1 MEIPLN
7 FETRIAES
15 QAAELV
21 PAIGVVWVGPSGN
34 AYTAML
40 GKLPRD
46 PIPRWHLGSC
56 TKALTATLI
65 ARLVDQGRI
74 SFDATLAEALPDMAA
89 QMSLAFRETPIH
101 ALLTHSA
108 GVVRDVQTDAFEA
121 LHHAKTPVIEQ
132 RRSIV
137 AETLSDD
144 PRSDGGYSNVG
155 YVILGAVIEKITGTS
170 WEMSLQR
177 EVFDPLGI
185 ASFGF
190 GGLGAK
196 QLSGH
201 LRAGEIWWPFRG
213 DNPEAYG
220 PAGRVSLSL
229 SDWGYFLNAHLRPGT
244 FLDTETLRRLHT
256 AAHSDYAMG
265 WRREEASGDP
275 ILTHAGSNTAW
286 FAQATLVSARGIALG
301 VVCNA
306 FDQRVEKAVG
316 DLTRDLLASKAV

>member
-1 MEIPLN
+1 MEIPLD
-7 FETRIAES
+7 FEARIAES

-21 PAIGVVWVGPSGN
+21 PAIGAVWIGPSGN
-34 AYTAML
+34 AYTAMH
-40 GKLPRD
+40 GKLPRN

-74 SFDATLAEALPDMAA
+74 TFDTALAEALPELSA
-89 QMSLAFRETPIH
+89 QMSPAFRATPIH
-101 ALLTHSA
+101 ALLTHTA

-121 LHHAKTPVIEQ
+121 LHHAKAPIIEQ

-137 AETLSDD
+137 AQTLGSD
-144 PRSDGGYSNVG
+144 PRPEAGYSNIG
-155 YVILGAVIEKITGTS
+155 YVVLGAVIENVTRTS
-170 WEMSLQR
+170 WESTLQR

-185 ASFGF
+185 AFFGF
-190 GGLGAK
+190 GGLGAE

-201 LRAGEIWWPFRG
+201 IRSGDIWWPFRG

-229 SDWGYFLNAHLRPGT
+229 SDWGYFLNAHLRPGS
-244 FLDTETLRRLHT
+244 FIETETLRRLHT
-256 AAHSDYAMG
+256 PTQNDYAMG
-265 WRREEASGDP
+265 WRRETMDSDAV
-275 ILTHAGSNTAW
+275 LTHAGSNTAW
-286 FAQATLVSARGIALG
+286 FAQATIVPARGIALG
-301 VVCNA
+301 IVCNA

-316 DLTRDLLASKAV
+316 DLTRDLLGSTPA